1 MRRSCLTC
9 YSLHKV
15 VLVNSGGGL
24 GGKAGVGGA
33 KDYEVHVARLC
44 HEMTNGSVCP
54 MLSYSSSCIFNLK
67 VMIFGRMIILTPE
80 GSETE
85 VQVPG
90 LMVVVVII
98 TIMMMI
104 VYHCIITT
112 PLDCIKKSETKT
124 YIIWVLRESSIFD
137 QLSFFCQYFQTIFIR
152 QS

>member
-1 MRRSCLTC
+1 
-9 YSLHKV
+9 
-15 VLVNSGGGL
+15 
-24 GGKAGVGGA
+24 
-33 KDYEVHVARLC
+33 
-44 HEMTNGSVCP
+44 
-54 MLSYSSSCIFNLK
+54 
-67 VMIFGRMIILTPE
+67 MIILTPE

-124 YIIWVLRESSIFD
+124 YII
-137 QLSFFCQYFQTIFIR
+137 
-152 QS
+152 

>member
-1 MRRSCLTC
+1 M
-9 YSLHKV
+9 
-15 VLVNSGGGL
+15 
-24 GGKAGVGGA
+24 
-33 KDYEVHVARLC
+33 HVARLC

-137 QLSFFCQYFQTIFIR
+137 QLSFFWSIFSNNFYKAILR
-152 QS
+152 TD

>member
-1 MRRSCLTC
+1 MLF
-9 YSLHKV
+9 YS
-15 VLVNSGGGL
+15 G
-24 GGKAGVGGA
+24 
-33 KDYEVHVARLC
+33 
-44 HEMTNGSVCP
+44 
-54 MLSYSSSCIFNLK
+54 SCIFNLK
-67 VMIFGRMIILTPE
+67 VMIFERMIILTPE

-90 LMVVVVII
+90 LTVVLVII

-124 YIIWVLRESSIFD
+124 YIIWVLCESSIFD
-137 QLSFFCQYFQTIFIR
+137 QLSFFGQYFQTIFIR

>member
-1 MRRSCLTC
+1 
-9 YSLHKV
+9 
-15 VLVNSGGGL
+15 
-24 GGKAGVGGA
+24 
-33 KDYEVHVARLC
+33 
-44 HEMTNGSVCP
+44 
-54 MLSYSSSCIFNLK
+54 MLFYSSSCIFNLK

-137 QLSFFCQYFQTIFIR
+137 QLSFFVNIFK
-152 QS
+152 QFL